1 MTLKIGLPKG
11 SLQESTFELF
21 KRSGFDFRVSA
32 RSYEPEIDD
41 KEITP
46 RLIRPQEIP
55 RYVQMGVIDCGI
67 SGKDWIEDNAVDV
80 VELCDLTYSKVTR
93 NPVRVVLAVHHDDP
107 IKCVKDLEGKRI
119 ATEYVR
125 LTERY
130 LESHGVHADVEFS
143 WGACEMKVPTLVDAI
158 VVNTETGSSLRAH
171 HLEIID
177 TLIVSTPRLVMNK
190 KAYEDPW
197 KREKAENLAMLL
209 QASLNAENLV
219 GLKMNV
225 PVDAIQEVLGIL
237 PALKNPT
244 ISPLSDKSWVAVET
258 ILDQK
263 VARDMIPALK
273 RAGATGLVEYTLR
286 KVIE

>member
-1 MTLKIGLPKG
+1 MILKIGLPKG
-11 SLQESTFELF
+11 SLQDATFDLF
-21 KRSGFDFRVSA
+21 KRAGFDFRVSA

-41 KEITP
+41 KEIIP

-55 RYVQMGVIDCGI
+55 RYVEMGVIDCGL

-80 VELCDLTYSKVTR
+80 VEICELTYSKVTR
-93 NPVRVVLAVHHDDP
+93 NPVRVVLSVHNDSK
-107 IKCVKDLEGKRI
+107 ITKVQDLEGKRI

-130 LESHGVHADVEFS
+130 LEANGVHADVEFS

-158 VVNTETGSSLRAH
+158 VVNTETGSSLKAH
-171 HLEIID
+171 NLQIID

-190 KAYEDPW
+190 QAYADPW
-197 KREKAENLAMLL
+197 KREKCENLAMLL
-209 QASLNAENLV
+209 QASLNAANLV

-225 PVDAIQEVLGIL
+225 PVSTIEDVLKIL

-263 VARDMIPALK
+263 VARDMIPSLK
-273 RAGATGLVEYTLR
+273 RAGATGIVEYSLR